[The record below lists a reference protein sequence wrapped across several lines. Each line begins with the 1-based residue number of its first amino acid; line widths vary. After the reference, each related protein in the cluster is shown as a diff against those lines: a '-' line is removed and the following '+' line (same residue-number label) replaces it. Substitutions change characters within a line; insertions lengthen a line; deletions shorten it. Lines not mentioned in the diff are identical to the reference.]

1 MHPITRYF
9 RTQKR
14 AFQYDERSAPSVL
27 GPQKRTWMN
36 ECELPR
42 MRSCYPLRFEQER
55 AFKQAVVSG

>member
-27 GPQKRTWMN
+27 GPEKRTWTDG
-36 ECELPR
+36 CELGR
-42 MRSCYPLRFEQER
+42 MRRYYPLRSEQKR
-55 AFKQAVVSG
+55 AFKQATVSG